1 MAEAPLLSV
10 QDLVRVFPTR
20 DGTEFR
26 AVDGVSL
33 QVRRGQTFGLVGESG
48 SGKSTLSRSI
58 LRLLH
63 PEDGTV
69 RFDGQGKT

>member
-1 MAEAPLLSV
+1 MAEAPLVSV
-10 QDLVRVFPTR
+10 QDIVKVFPDS

-26 AVDGVSL
+26 AVEGVSL
-33 QVRRGQTFGLVGESG
+33 QVRRCQTFGLVGEPG
-48 SGKSTLSRSI
+48 SGKSTLSRCI

-69 RFDGQGKT
+69 RFDGQGET